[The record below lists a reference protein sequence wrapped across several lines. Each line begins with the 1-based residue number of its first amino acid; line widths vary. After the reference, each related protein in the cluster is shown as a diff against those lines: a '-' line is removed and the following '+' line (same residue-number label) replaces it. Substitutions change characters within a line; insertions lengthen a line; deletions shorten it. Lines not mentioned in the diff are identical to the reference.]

1 MKISDYFRTRH
12 FIPPP
17 FLTLGGF
24 NYLPEKNAKTYSEYN
39 YLKPGIARFLRTRH
53 LEYALLMAEGYSSNC
68 NVIDFGCADGALLPS
83 LSKRF
88 HHVVGIDSEPDFV
101 KLAAKVVNAANL
113 ENVELICN
121 RSLTMD
127 DARAK
132 LRGRE
137 YHMLFLLETL
147 EHIGDKNNPW
157 ESRVEFVKEL
167 FTLIDKKGV
176 IVISVPVMVGIPLL
190 IQRTGLFMFNAKRD
204 KASKAGL
211 LKAYFLNNTDD
222 LEKQWQPWQV
232 GETGH
237 IGFNHKKLEV
247 CLKREF
253 NVLEVKNILFQVLYV
268 CSNG

>member
-1 MKISDYFRTRH
+1 MKILNYFRTNY

-17 FLTLGGF
+17 YLTLEGF
-24 NYLPEKNAKTYSEYN
+24 DYLPEKKVKTYSEYN
-39 YLKPGIARFLRTRH
+39 YLKSGIARFLRTRH
-53 LEYALLMAEGYSSNC
+53 LEYALLMADRHSSNC

-88 HHVVGIDSEPDFV
+88 HRIVGIDSEPDFI
-101 KLAAKVVNAANL
+101 KLATKVVDTARL

-121 RSLTMD
+121 QGLTID
-127 DARAK
+127 DVRAK
-132 LRGRE
+132 LGDRK

-157 ESRVEFVKEL
+157 ESRVGFVKEL
-167 FTLIDKKGV
+167 FTLIGKDGV
-176 IVISVPVMVGIPLL
+176 IIISVPVMVGIPLL
-190 IQRTGLFMFNAKRD
+190 IQRTGLFLFNAKRD
-204 KASKAGL
+204 KASKLGL

-222 LEKQWQPWQV
+222 LEEQWQPWHM

-247 CLKREF
+247 CLRREF
-253 NVLEVKNILFQVLYV
+253 NILEAKNILFQVLYV
-268 CSNG
+268 CKNG